1 MREFRIVLLMF
12 ILVHVIASCCDERE
26 NWAEEELVRLDTLV
40 DSNPDSADCVLD
52 SMSSFVNDL
61 SRDVQMKYRLYR
73 QAIDCKSYDTIHKPN
88 SFFDVVEYF
97 DEHGNVNE
105 KMRAHLV
112 LGYMYYDIN
121 DYPAALQC
129 FCDGTDCADTLD
141 VKLNYQI
148 LTYLWGHIAVV
159 YHSQRL
165 ADDEFRARK
174 NHIKYAYKA
183 NLIEDALVGT
193 TCLIR
198 PYILKHDTAM
208 MIKHSIYAAD
218 LFRKHNFP
226 KKVAAVYVRLV
237 LIYVNR
243 GEYDKAYKY
252 IKEIE
257 ETSDLYDE
265 NHNITNGREYYNYA
279 LGLYRLGIHQL
290 DSAEY
295 HFRQLVLFGH
305 KVEGYEGL
313 MRLYREKG
321 NVDSVMHYS
330 ILHEQAVDERMSENV
345 ADAVCNV
352 KSKYEYSHYV
362 SEARLANEKLKKVI
376 FGCLA
381 LGLFI
386 VFMICMLVWSIRRYK
401 RKRNAMKVEFE
412 AYRELKENEV
422 HTLASQCRDLRS
434 VANTYSIINDE
445 AKFMNSELV
454 KMICIKNEAL
464 TNAEWISLEKLV
476 SECMPIFNHVISSV
490 KLSDLERKVC
500 ILLRMGLTNS
510 AIEILLNRSSS
521 TVTNA
526 KVKINRKLFNVASAY
541 DLLHNIKEREQHC
554 LPNVE

>member
-97 DEHGNVNE
+97 DEHGDANE

-112 LGYMYYDIN
+112 LGYMYYDAN

-141 VKLNYQI
+141 SKLNYRV
-148 LTYLWGHIAVV
+148 LMSLWGHMAVI
-159 YHSQRL
+159 YNSQRL
-165 ADDEFRARK
+165 ADEEFRAR
-174 NHIKYAYKA
+174 NNQIKYAYKA
-183 NLIEDALVGT
+183 NLIEDALVGN

-198 PYILKHDTAM
+198 TYILKHDTAM
-208 MIKHSIYAAD
+208 IIKHADYAAD
-218 LFRKHNFP
+218 LFRKYNFP
-226 KKVAAVYVRLV
+226 KKVAAVYAQLV
-237 LIYVNR
+237 LIHAER
-243 GEYDKAYKY
+243 GEYDEAYKY
-252 IKEIE
+252 IKDIE
-257 ETSDLYDE
+257 ETSDMYDE
-265 NHNITNGREYYNYA
+265 NHNITFGREYYNYG
-279 LGLYRLGIHQL
+279 LGLYRLGVHQL

-295 HFRQLVLFGH
+295 HFRQLVLFNH

-330 ILHEQAVDERMSENV
+330 ILHEKAVDDRMSENV

-352 KSKYEYSHYV
+352 KSQYEYSHYV
-362 SEARLANEKLKKVI
+362 SEARLANEKLQKTI
-376 FGCLA
+376 YGCLA
-381 LGLFI
+381 LGLFTI
-386 VFMICMLVWSIRRYK
+386 FMIGMLVWSIRRYK
-401 RKRNAMKVEFE
+401 RKRNAMAMEFE
-412 AYRELKENEV
+412 KYRVLKENEV
-422 HTLASQCRDLRS
+422 HTLTNQCRDLRS
-434 VANTYSIINDE
+434 VATSYSIINDE

-454 KMICIKNEAL
+454 KMICNKNEAL
-464 TNAEWISLEKLV
+464 SNAEWTSLDKLV
-476 SECMPIFNHVISSV
+476 SECMPIFNHVINTV

-500 ILLRMGLTNS
+500 VLLRMGLPNS
-510 AIEILLNRSSS
+510 TIAILLNRSSS
-521 TVTNA
+521 MVTNT
-526 KVKINRKLFNVASAY
+526 KVKINRKLFNVESAS
-541 DLLHNIKEREQHC
+541 DLLHNIKERELRC